1 MYKRQSLFPSEA
13 KLAGF
18 ACSAEAIAMAS
29 ASPDLESVGGQFLL
43 KEVVP
48 IEGLGISV
56 SYNIWVDPS
65 TRNLVGSMEL
75 MFGANKGIT
84 SGTIASVYNP

>member
-1 MYKRQSLFPSEA
+1 MVVADVVYLLPVTAWGDF
-13 KLAGF
+13 F
-18 ACSAEAIAMAS
+18 TACRRLLK
-29 ASPDLESVGGQFLL
+29 PGGQFLL

-48 IEGLGISV
+48 IEGLGINV
-56 SYNIWVDPS
+56 SYNIWVDPT
-65 TRNLVGSMEL
+65 TRNLIGSMEL